1 MNLNAIVGPV
11 IAAVNPWVTAEL
23 SPSQGY
29 GTSPDGSRVP
39 VYGTPVPM
47 SVQMQPMG
55 YKDLMQVDGLN
66 INGEKRALYINGD
79 WQAIVR
85 SSQEGGDLAVMPDGS
100 VWLVVMQLENWHTT
114 GGWVKVAV
122 VKQNGK

>member
-1 MNLNAIVGPV
+1 MNLNAIVGS
-11 IAAVNPWVTAEL
+11 IITAVNPMVIAWL

-29 GTSPDGSRVP
+29 EIASDGGRVP
-39 VYGTPVPM
+39 KYGCAVDMP
-47 SVQMQPMG
+47 VQMQPLE
-55 YKDLMQVDGLN
+55 YKDLMQLDGLN

-79 WQAIVR
+79 WQAVVR

-100 VWLVVMQLENWHTT
+100 TWLVVMQLENWHMT